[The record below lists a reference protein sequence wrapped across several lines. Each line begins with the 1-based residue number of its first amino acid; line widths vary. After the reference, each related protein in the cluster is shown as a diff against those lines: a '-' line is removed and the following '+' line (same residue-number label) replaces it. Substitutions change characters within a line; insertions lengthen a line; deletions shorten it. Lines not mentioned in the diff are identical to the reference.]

1 MSKNFYEQM
10 LKVEQ
15 DDKMDPLERI
25 LLKNADDRTPDDIS
39 QIESQ
44 VEVSLSYNQC
54 KTKQSDLLSS
64 VAQG

>member
-44 VEVSLSYNQC
+44 VEVSLSYNQR